1 MFRIVLVLTRPLLF
15 TSSLLRNSNDSS
27 SSFSAC
33 SRPSRLNPC
42 LQHTHQCSPG
52 QGIHPSSS
60 IARVHG
66 SLPTLSHM
74 HVHVRGSLC
83 VCETRGLRTHTTYFL
98 RPSTKSSPG
107 NTLTGLQWR
116 AGKKRTV
123 RSVSVSV
130 TVPLEHSTTLQDF
143 VKVLLELYF
152 LSSNSSSLGK
162 TQISRCCEGSSALS
176 FPLKQRYVKSSEL
189 DVEVVKSSHK
199 TKTKV
204 SKYSEQSEKLLRTRQ
219 TPVSQYTHF

>member
-66 SLPTLSHM
+66 SLPYSLSHA
-74 HVHVRGSLC
+74 RARSGSLC

-107 NTLTGLQWR
+107 NTLAGLQWR
-116 AGKKRTV
+116 TGKKRTV

-130 TVPLEHSTTLQDF
+130 TVSLEHSTTLQDF
-143 VKVLLELYF
+143 VKVLLEL
-152 LSSNSSSLGK
+152 
-162 TQISRCCEGSSALS
+162 
-176 FPLKQRYVKSSEL
+176 
-189 DVEVVKSSHK
+189 
-199 TKTKV
+199 
-204 SKYSEQSEKLLRTRQ
+204 
-219 TPVSQYTHF
+219 